1 MLKCGHYQ
9 RMVKVHQI
17 NIFCHLQRVRLK
29 AILIPTIHR
38 LSATYSLKLAQI
50 SPTLIWP
57 YLAPKFSG
65 GGVDCGGV
73 GADGDVDKRGVGGRR
88 GGGGGGC
95 DEGPHS

>member
-1 MLKCGHYQ
+1 M
-9 RMVKVHQI
+9 
-17 NIFCHLQRVRLK
+17 
-29 AILIPTIHR
+29 IPTIHR

-88 GGGGGGC
+88 GGGGC

>member
-65 GGVDCGGV
+65 GGVDCV
-73 GADGDVDKRGVGGRR
+73 GADGDVDKMGVGGRR